1 MKTKCI
7 KLPSGLPDKN
17 ALVRFAKKYSMKRY
31 FLLIATIFFL
41 ACSDADQTAG
51 ASRNAGV
58 ITKATDTSGL
68 TTIQWIDSIKNLGK
82 ITEGQKLEVSFRFKN
97 TGTKPLIIQS
107 VRPGCGCT
115 VADYP
120 KEPIAPGG
128 EGEITGSFDSKGRE
142 NLQRKEIAVTANTS
156 GSAYHTLIFEVD
168 VFKPKVK

>member
-1 MKTKCI
+1 MKPY
-7 KLPSGLPDKN
+7 LVLA
-17 ALVRFAKKYSMKRY
+17 ALVAFS
-31 FLLIATIFFL
+31 
-41 ACSDADQTAG
+41 ACNEVDQAAG
-51 ASRNAGV
+51 ASKHQGV
-58 ITKATDTSGL
+58 ITKTTDSFNL
-68 TTIQWIDSIKNLGK
+68 TTIQWMDSIKNLGR

-120 KEPIAPGG
+120 KEPIAPGA

-142 NLQRKEIAVTANTS
+142 NLQRKEIAVTANTQ